1 SSHRSRGIRTAPVCG
16 GHRIARRGCLHRR
29 GPGPLRCLRAGSRG
43 PELFSEPPLQAVP
56 FEVALRQRCPDHP
69 AHEPD
74 AEREKDDARQTE
86 VEQQVQAH
94 SPIRRDPIWVQRG
107 GLPVDAAPRSSAVSG
122 WCALTYATRM
132 SRTAMPP
139 YRFGAPS
146 SMVSPSPP
154 LVRKSVTATVYVP
167 GAQEA
172 SHASP
177 LQLRVSQRTLPAS
190 STIRTTIAPSGGI
203 AFPPAPNLS
212 QSIT

>member
-1 SSHRSRGIRTAPVCG
+1 IVPEHDGRDGVLHLKEPLLRTLPFAAGALNGLVGDVADLATGRQQGRQRAELLVESPSWPQQVRGTLSDEMHVD
-16 GHRIARRGCLHRR
+16 
-29 GPGPLRCLRAGSRG
+29 GSR
-43 PELFSEPPLQAVP
+43 EP
-56 FEVALRQRCPDHP
+56 H
-69 AHEPD
+69 H
-74 AEREKDDARQTE
+74 RE
-86 VEQQVQAH
+86 
-94 SPIRRDPIWVQRG
+94 PIWVQRG

-190 STIRTTIAPSGGI
+190 STIRTTIAPSGGF
-203 AFPPAPNLS
+203 AF
-212 QSIT
+212 

>member
-1 SSHRSRGIRTAPVCG
+1 TAHVG
-16 GHRIARRGCLHRR
+16 GRHRIARRSCLHRR
-29 GPGPLRCLRAGSRG
+29 GPRPLRRFGAGARS
-43 PELFSEPPLQAVP
+43 PELFGEPALQAVP
-56 FEVALRQRCPDHP
+56 CEVPLRQRCPHHP
-69 AHEPD
+69 AHQPE

-107 GLPVDAAPRSSAVSG
+107 GLPVDAAPSSSAVSG

-139 YRFGAPS
+139 YRFGAPF

-190 STIRTTIAPSGGI
+190 SSIRTTIAPSGA
-203 AFPPAPNLS
+203 AFALPPAPNLS